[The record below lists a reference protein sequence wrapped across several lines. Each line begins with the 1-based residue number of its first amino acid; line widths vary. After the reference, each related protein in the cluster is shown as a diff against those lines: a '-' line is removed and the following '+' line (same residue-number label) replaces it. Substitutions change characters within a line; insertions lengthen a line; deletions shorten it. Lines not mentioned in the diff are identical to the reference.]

1 MDVTIWHN
9 PACST
14 SRGVLAMLEHAGIQP
29 KIVEYLRTP
38 PSRAQLAGMIRA
50 AGTGVRAAMRQRDAL
65 YSELG
70 LDNPALSDAQL
81 LDALVEH
88 PALIQRPFVQTPL
101 GTRLCRPKELL
112 YEILPAIG
120 GL

>member
-1 MDVTIWHN
+1 MDATIWHN

-14 SRGVLAMLEHAGIQP
+14 SRSVLAMLEHAGIQP
-29 KIVEYLRTP
+29 TIVEYLRTP
-38 PSRAQLAGMIRA
+38 PSRAELAELIRA
-50 AGTGVRAAMRQRDAL
+50 AGIGVRGAMRQKDAL
-65 YSELG
+65 YRELG
-70 LDNPALSDAQL
+70 LADPALGDAKL
-81 LDALVEH
+81 LDAMAEH
-88 PALIQRPFVQTPL
+88 PALINRPFVRTPL